1 MIDIQF
7 YIVYTAVLVEELRD
21 LTFASSPEP
30 VRSPRPPVLLDARA
44 RYGLENMKTEC
55 GYMRWPDW
63 DRLAL
68 NVTRGDR

>member
-1 MIDIQF
+1 M
-7 YIVYTAVLVEELRD
+7 L
-21 LTFASSPEP
+21 EP
-30 VRSPRPPVLLDARA
+30 APHTI
-44 RYGLENMKTEC
+44 YGLENMKTEC